1 MSKNQIIKN
10 TREVGKTT
18 YLYNLVI
25 QSINNGLNVIV
36 LDSATEHEDKSLLKK
51 VAKKYPNAKVIECRD
66 ETKVATYEE
75 LNKGLDI
82 FEFPY
87 YPIKNKESNII
98 CFDLSYFLEKGHEVF
113 DETHD
118 QEAYDKYR
126 NLYRRISQQILL
138 TLITLDSKGLLP
150 NTIVV
155 TDEIEFPIVEF
166 DPTLFQKDLTI
177 ISSVHPENAFG
188 TYYQNCTQAEFVPYN
203 ARGDSHVFKQ

>member
-98 CFDLSYFLEKGHEVF
+98 LVHSGSCSEHAFYRHSKAARSDLSCCHLRSTGE
-113 DETHD
+113 
-118 QEAYDKYR
+118 
-126 NLYRRISQQILL
+126 
-138 TLITLDSKGLLP
+138 
-150 NTIVV
+150 
-155 TDEIEFPIVEF
+155 
-166 DPTLFQKDLTI
+166 
-177 ISSVHPENAFG
+177 
-188 TYYQNCTQAEFVPYN
+188 
-203 ARGDSHVFKQ
+203 